1 MIQEGESIV
10 GPPPGP
16 VEQPS
21 PSASEEKSPVT
32 DHIADVDIDSK
43 SQVSS
48 EGKSVHFIVSRSS
61 RNAMSTLIHQEEIP
75 NVCAQILRSVIGGQC
90 QLP

>member
-1 MIQEGESIV
+1 MR
-10 GPPPGP
+10 PPPGP

-32 DHIADVDIDSK
+32 ITDHIADVDIDSK

-48 EGKSVHFIVSRSS
+48 EGKSIQFIVSRSS

>member
-1 MIQEGESIV
+1 MR
-10 GPPPGP
+10 PPPGP

-32 DHIADVDIDSK
+32 DHLADVDIDSK

-48 EGKSVHFIVSRSS
+48 EGKSVQFIVSRSS
-61 RNAMSTLIHQEEIP
+61 INTMSALVRQEEIP
-75 NVCAQILRSVIGGQC
+75 HVCAQIVRSVIGGQC